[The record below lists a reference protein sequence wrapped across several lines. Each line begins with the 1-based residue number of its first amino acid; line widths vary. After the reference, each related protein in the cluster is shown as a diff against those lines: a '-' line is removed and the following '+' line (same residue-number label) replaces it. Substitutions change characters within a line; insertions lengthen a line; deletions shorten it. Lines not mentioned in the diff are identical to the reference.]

1 MPKLIIGN
9 FRGPQGIQG
18 FKGDIGLQGPTGP
31 VGPTGPQGF
40 KGDTG
45 PQGPQG
51 LPGVKGEK
59 GDIGPDG
66 PAGPK
71 GDKGDKGASGPAGP
85 KGDKGDKGDPGTLQ
99 MDTPIT
105 FSIPSSDADLAS
117 GNTLSALFG
126 KTRKSFDV
134 LKAAIGTLNS
144 LTTATKTNLVAA
156 INELKGNH
164 TSLSQSIAG
173 DIAALQSSTGAR
185 SNGQNTYISNV
196 NYTMPG
202 SNSWYKVGHTV
213 CANITVGIENPT
225 ASWTK
230 IGTISECPGQTIYVS
245 MSTVGSNINKVY
257 PVECQISSDGAIT
270 VRNGIPGNVSFGSIT
285 FVN

>member
-18 FKGDIGLQGPTGP
+18 LKGDIGVQGPTGP
-31 VGPTGPQGF
+31 VGPTGPS
-40 KGDTG
+40 
-45 PQGPQG
+45 
-51 LPGVKGEK
+51 
-59 GDIGPDG
+59 G

-71 GDKGDKGASGPAGP
+71 GDKGDKGA
-85 KGDKGDKGDPGTLQ
+85 KGDPSTLQ

-117 GNTLSALFG
+117 GNTISILFG
-126 KTRKSFDV
+126 KIRKRFDV
-134 LKAAIGTLNS
+134 LKAAVGTLNS

-156 INELKGNH
+156 INGLKGNH
-164 TSLSQSIAG
+164 NSLSQSIAS
-173 DIAALQSSTGAR
+173 DIAALQSSTSAR
-185 SNGQNTYISNV
+185 SNGQYSYISNV

-202 SNSWYKVGHTV
+202 SNSWYKVGHIV
-213 CANITVGIENPT
+213 CANITVGIENPP
-225 ASWTK
+225 ASWTR
-230 IGTISECPGQTIYVS
+230 IGTIPERPGQTMYVS

-257 PVECQISSDGAIT
+257 PVECQITSDGNIS

-285 FVN
+285 FAN